1 MTHDVALALVVA
13 GTALAVA
20 TSVLALVTRGGFFT
34 RLHLLTPVTSVAAPL
49 VGAGLAVENGLG
61 FTTAQ
66 ILVIVAMLAVAS
78 PALQAATARLGAAGA
93 AEPAEPAEP
102 AAPEPPVSPGSSG
115 ADSEPSA

>member
-66 ILVIVAMLAVAS
+66 ILVIVAMLAAAS

-93 AEPAEPAEP
+93 AEPAEPS
-102 AAPEPPVSPGSSG
+102 APEPPVSPGSGG